1 MIDMGSPEKAMQVF
15 EELLKKGVFVRVLAA
30 FGLPH
35 CIRITVGTP
44 KENAF
49 CIEMMNEVL
58 N

>member
-1 MIDMGSPEKAMQVF
+1 MQVF
-15 EELLKKGVFVRVLAA
+15 DDLLKKGVFVRVLAA

-44 KENAF
+44 QENAF
-49 CIEMMNEVL
+49 CIEMMKEVL